1 MEQEKGRNIETAHSA
16 PCTWRHNVFGFYD
29 GCFHPLS
36 DKCEQ
41 GQAKMLSF
49 PRKLCCV
56 TVISGVRDAARV
68 TALANDSIRSR
79 WVILAPI
86 FFFEE
91 EIILS
96 ISCFKQKNIEPVQ
109 LSINLSAILWTFI
122 TDKPK
127 QVHVVLFSVHF
138 HSFDFALL
146 VTYKFESFG
155 QRT

>member
-1 MEQEKGRNIETAHSA
+1 MHKQTIVEHFQVYVYLLYAYLKA
-16 PCTWRHNVFGFYD
+16 Y
-29 GCFHPLS
+29 
-36 DKCEQ
+36 Q
-41 GQAKMLSF
+41 
-49 PRKLCCV
+49 
-56 TVISGVRDAARV
+56 RDE
-68 TALANDSIRSR
+68 NES
-79 WVILAPI
+79 PH

-155 QRT
+155 HRT